1 MPRRGGLVNRAVMAC
16 VTDAG
21 TMFYAVLLIGL
32 MLEMARAA
40 QAGDECEEVT
50 GSEPNTCKACSAVI
64 NGKKYCS
71 QCNSG
76 GSQSAPTDGKCTTDN
91 NECSQ
96 KQDGKCT
103 QCANKSF
110 MYKGGCYKDSQAPGN
125 TMCETATDGVCTQ
138 AKAGYFLPPDADRDN
153 AHQSVIPCGDD
164 TVVTLGNSKQY
175 KGVPHCTQCEKPTEA
190 SDTTTAKAATCTACE
205 DGFFGATCE
214 ACQDENC
221 ATCAMTGNNK
231 CSKCK
236 GTGTK
241 TYLKVDSGS
250 TGTCVEASGCTAA
263 TFPKVDEQQGNKC
276 AACNSVP
283 DGGIANCATCSLLT
297 QGSRAAPLVTCLTCE
312 QNKYLT
318 PEKNACLDTCP
329 AGMYAVSGDS
339 GNVCTPCHESC
350 ASCSNDA
357 ATSCTACYP
366 GHVLSR
372 SSGDAGTCIKE
383 CTGDFMAHCKAD
395 GCSLNVGGSKYCDQ
409 CEEGYA
415 PVDGVCTSIPATAR
429 DASGCKASGGKCTEC
444 GANYALLSGGCY
456 NTQKLPGSS
465 VCTAAQNK
473 GQCQTCANGQSPAG
487 GKCPAC
493 TEGCVKCAGSKE
505 TCTDCL
511 AGYYKGAGDKCFK
524 CTDSDKAS
532 SNAITGVENC
542 ISCAPPAGGNGPV
555 TCYVTQQKAD
565 DGTGGDTGGDSTNK
579 SGLSTGAIAGIS
591 VAVVAVVGG
600 LVGFLCWW
608 FLCRGKA

>member
-1 MPRRGGLVNRAVMAC
+1 
-16 VTDAG
+16 
-21 TMFYAVLLIGL
+21 MFYAVLLIGL
-32 MLEMARAA
+32 MLEMAWAA

-50 GSEPNTCKACSAVI
+50 GSEPNTCKTCSAVI

-71 QCNSG
+71 QCNDTGNSNSG
-76 GSQSAPTDGKCTTDN
+76 GAPTDGVCSADN

-153 AHQSVIPCGDD
+153 AHQSVIPCGD
-164 TVVTLGNSKQY
+164 VEEVLVGNSHKY
-175 KGVPHCTQCEKPTEA
+175 KGVLHCKVCDAPKAAA
-190 SDTTTAKAATCTACE
+190 SDTNPVPATCTTCE
-205 DGFFGATCE
+205 DGFFGPTCE

-221 ATCAMTGNNK
+221 ATCAVTGNNK

-241 TYLKVDSGS
+241 TYLKVDGGS

-415 PVDGVCTSIPATAR
+415 PVDGVCTKVASTAR

-456 NTQKLPGSS
+456 NTNKVPGNS
-465 VCTAAQNK
+465 VCTL
-473 GQCQTCANGQSPAG
+473 SVG
-487 GKCPAC
+487 GKCTMCVASGADPKGQAC
-493 TEGCVKCAGSKE
+493 PTCPDGCLKCTGNVGSQ
-505 TCTDCL
+505 TCSSCL
-511 AGYYKGAGDKCFK
+511 SGYYLSTNKCFRCTAGDG
-524 CTDSDKAS
+524 AS
-532 SNAITGVENC
+532 ANAITGVENC
-542 ISCAPPAGGNGPV
+542 ISCAPPTGGNGGSV
-555 TCYVTQQKAD
+555 TCYVKND
-565 DGTGGDTGGDSTNK
+565 DSSGSGTGGSTNK

-591 VAVVAVVGG
+591 VAVIVVVGG

-608 FLCRGKA
+608 FICRGKA